1 MRIVNT
7 DRNDGNI
14 LIDRDSGRLAPV
26 DHGYSLPSILEIA
39 WCDWVWLDW
48 PQVKLPIS
56 QELREYI
63 TGIDVDEDIDRL
75 ACSNLSFRPE
85 CLENMRITVALL
97 KKGIDQGLS
106 LYDIAKI
113 IARDN
118 LDAPSL
124 LEIIVAQSHALARH
138 SLESSSASPSIS
150 ITMSSS
156 SSSTSSTNMSPSS
169 ESSPA
174 AGIPRSQSF
183 HPLEKERVSLSSRR
197 SSLGALLSDLEE
209 REYQREF
216 WKFLTELMDCLV
228 ARKAAKIG
236 SNNKMMR
243 RIRSKK
249 GIHSMAVSPVN
260 VDEANIPIVTASSV
274 EDVCVSSLLLQ
285 EESAVL
291 FEDQEVCRRPLSQ
304 DLGGDD
310 GDDEIHNYD
319 HLMMFRRSSF

>member
-56 QELREYI
+56 QELREFI
-63 TGIDVDEDIDRL
+63 RSIDVDEDIERL
-75 ACSNLSFRPE
+75 ESANLSFRPE

-97 KKGIDQGLS
+97 KKGVDQGLS

-124 LEIIVAQSHALARH
+124 LEITVAQSHALARH
-138 SLESSSASPSIS
+138 SLESSSSSPSIS
-150 ITMSSS
+150 TTTSSS
-156 SSSTSSTNMSPSS
+156 SSSGSSTLSPSS
-169 ESSPA
+169 DSSPPA

-183 HPLEKERVSLSSRR
+183 HPLEKETVSLSSRR
-197 SSLGALLSDLEE
+197 SSLGAFLSDLEE

-236 SNNKMMR
+236 NNTMMMMR

-249 GIHSMAVSPVN
+249 GIHSLAVSPVN
-260 VDEANIPIVTASSV
+260 MDEAIISVAAASSV
-274 EDVCVSSLLLQ
+274 EDGSFLLQ

-291 FEDQEVCRRPLSQ
+291 FEDQEVSRRPLSQ
-304 DLGGDD
+304 DLGDD
-310 GDDEIHNYD
+310 EDDEIHKYD
-319 HLMMFRRSSF
+319 HLMMFRRSSI